1 MKFSVHFC
9 KYFFTL
15 EVNFWPP
22 CVKELGTGGGGLL
35 GAGGT
40 CTGISGGCCCCC
52 CCCCCCIIW
61 NCMNCCA
68 WLLLELKLMRII
80 NYISTINL
88 YNEMLR
94 GEAEFK
100 SLMIAVFDVWCDMLL
115 AARGGGRQSLM
126 ISVKLTAWHR
136 TAIFIMRHCNN
147 NHNKH
152 KILNLKFKFSPPF
165 PVPANLHTEVNHE

>member
-40 CTGISGGCCCCC
+40 CTGISGGCC

-115 AARGGGRQSLM
+115 AARGEAGKVWWYLSNLQRDTGLQSLSWG
-126 ISVKLTAWHR
+126 I
-136 TAIFIMRHCNN
+136 AITITTNIRY
-147 NHNKH
+147 
-152 KILNLKFKFSPPF
+152 
-165 PVPANLHTEVNHE
+165 